1 MRLKTEPVTASPPPM
16 LPLGN
21 DNRTKS
27 YVKLLILK
35 INKFSEDYIQWKSF
49 MDSFK
54 SAINSSHELSNID
67 KFKLT
72 QKLLA

>member
-1 MRLKTEPVTASPPPM
+1 MKTEPVTASPPPM
-16 LPLGN
+16 LPPGN